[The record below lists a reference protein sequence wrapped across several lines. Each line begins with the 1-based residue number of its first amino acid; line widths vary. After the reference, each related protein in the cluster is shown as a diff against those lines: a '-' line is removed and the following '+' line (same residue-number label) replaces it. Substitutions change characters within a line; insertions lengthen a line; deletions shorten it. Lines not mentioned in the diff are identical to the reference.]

1 MSSSPARTSPSSSVC
16 DARAVPNPLV
26 QSSTGTWQPRRP
38 PRKPNPSSVKPT
50 VSTIS
55 QTPKKPS
62 SGCMPSVV
70 SQSSQRGSKQYRLAT
85 SLALLTVKSIQKYYP
100 ETTETSKGHVTDT
113 QNVRSTKPKPFK
125 PSTPTHS
132 VARNS
137 VTSTPKSTMSETI
150 FSDQT
155 GQFPPAL
162 SGNRYIMVLVE
173 IDSSCI
179 LVEPMKAE
187 RMPK

>member
-16 DARAVPNPLV
+16 VTHGAGTESPSSNHPQVPGNLAA
-26 QSSTGTWQPRRP
+26 P

-85 SLALLTVKSIQKYYP
+85 HWLAPPHRQEHPKVLPRNYRNFQRP
-100 ETTETSKGHVTDT
+100 HVTDT
-113 QNVRSTKPKPFK
+113 QKCPIHQTQALRNHQLRL
-125 PSTPTHS
+125 TPWQE
-132 VARNS
+132 
-137 VTSTPKSTMSETI
+137 TP
-150 FSDQT
+150 
-155 GQFPPAL
+155 
-162 SGNRYIMVLVE
+162 
-173 IDSSCI
+173 
-179 LVEPMKAE
+179 
-187 RMPK
+187 